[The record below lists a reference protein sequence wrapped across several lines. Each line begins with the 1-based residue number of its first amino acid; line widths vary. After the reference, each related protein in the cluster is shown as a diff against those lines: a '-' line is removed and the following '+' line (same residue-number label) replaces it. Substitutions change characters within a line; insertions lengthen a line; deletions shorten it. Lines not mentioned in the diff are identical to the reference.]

1 MKVLNVFKDEV
12 FPYSYIDHDRLVV
25 RAIIVNDK
33 NEIYL
38 IKVQRDDLFGN
49 ATYLE
54 TPGGGV
60 NKGEDLLIALKR
72 EIVEECG
79 LNVDV
84 ISEIGIIED
93 DYNIIHRHNI
103 THYYLCK
110 IVSKCET
117 HREEYESIW
126 FKSLDFYNLDKVISI
141 CENPDSDIAKIV
153 YKRELVIYKK
163 VKEMINK

>member
-1 MKVLNVFKDEV
+1 MKLLNVFKDDV

-25 RAIIVNDK
+25 RAIIISEK
-33 NEIYL
+33 KEIYL

-60 NKGEDLLIALKR
+60 NKDENLIEALKR

-79 LNVDV
+79 LNVEIID
-84 ISEIGIIED
+84 EIGIVED

-103 THYYLCK
+103 TCYYLCK

-126 FKSLDFYNLDKVISI
+126 FKSLDFYDIDKVISI
-141 CENPDSDIAKIV
+141 CEKPNSDIAKIV
-153 YKRELVIYKK
+153 YRRELEVYKK
-163 VKEMINK
+163 VKEMI